1 MKMSLLAIKQ
11 NGKAPEKKAVFKNR
25 PNQVSPCNG
34 YFGQD
39 SPSEDQ
45 IEPFLRKV
53 PPFRVRCR
61 DIQGHKKGHK
71 KNHQKSF
78 FNSFFSD
85 LQSIGCPGSAVH
97 QEPFSGTDPS
107 AGCGTTRRS
116 FSAGAGAPV
125 SRLPEK

>member
-11 NGKAPEKKAVFKNR
+11 KGKASEKEAILKNR
-25 PNQVSPCNG
+25 PNQVNHCNG

-61 DIQGHKKGHK
+61 DIQRHKGQ
-71 KNHQKSF
+71 KNNH
-78 FNSFFSD
+78 
-85 LQSIGCPGSAVH
+85 
-97 QEPFSGTDPS
+97 
-107 AGCGTTRRS
+107 
-116 FSAGAGAPV
+116 
-125 SRLPEK
+125 

>member
-1 MKMSLLAIKQ
+1 MQFS
-11 NGKAPEKKAVFKNR
+11 KNR
-25 PNQVSPCNG
+25 PNQVANWNG

-53 PPFRVRCR
+53 PPFRVRSR
-61 DIQGHKKGHK
+61 DIHGHKKGQ
-71 KNHQKSF
+71 KNNHEKSC
-78 FNSFFSD
+78 FNYCFSD
-85 LQSIGCPGSAVH
+85 LQSIGCLGSAVH

-107 AGCGTTRRS
+107 TGCSTTRRS
-116 FSAGAGAPV
+116 FTAGAGAPV

>member
-11 NGKAPEKKAVFKNR
+11 NGKASEKEAILKNR
-25 PNQVSPCNG
+25 PNQVNHCNG

-61 DIQGHKKGHK
+61 DIQRHKGQ
-71 KNHQKSF
+71 KNNH
-78 FNSFFSD
+78 
-85 LQSIGCPGSAVH
+85 
-97 QEPFSGTDPS
+97 
-107 AGCGTTRRS
+107 
-116 FSAGAGAPV
+116 
-125 SRLPEK
+125 